1 MNTQFEYAVEEPLK
15 KKCSCIRTSELH
27 YQLTRYVVGIDKH
40 GIDNQQAYT
49 CEYCMYRDYTKGIDF
64 APIEELASIFKS
76 DMENLLKI
84 TRGPNNLTIFDM
96 INEMIQMLDAEHD
109 HPYLKNREHF
119 AIMFRYQELDK
130 ILEEFYSIVDAS
142 NPKNDNVKRNECTCD
157 RTSEL
162 HYQLTR
168 YVAGFDHLEDY
179 TCSYCYCHNDYDT
192 DIDYASI
199 EEITNL
205 FKIDPMNLLNF
216 KSGRNSVGLFDMI
229 TELNK
234 ILDDAD
240 DCPYLKF
247 REHCAIR
254 YRQQELDKIAHELRT
269 ICSTMN
275 LL

>member
-1 MNTQFEYAVEEPLK
+1 MNTQFESAVEVPLQE
-15 KKCSCIRTSELH
+15 KCSCDRTSELH

-49 CEYCMYRDYTKGIDF
+49 CEYCMYRDYTKGMDF
-64 APIEELASIFKS
+64 APIEELATIFKS

-130 ILEEFYSIVDAS
+130 IVDEFDSIMAAS
-142 NPKNDNVKRNECTCD
+142 NPKNDNVKRDDCFCD

-168 YVAGFDHLEDY
+168 YVAGFDRRGIYICDF
-179 TCSYCYCHNDYDT
+179 CDCHTDCDT
-192 DIDYASI
+192 EMQFAST
-199 EEITNL
+199 EEIVNL
-205 FKIDPMNLLNF
+205 FKADHDYLLNLTF
-216 KSGRNSVGLFDMI
+216 GPKKLKLFDMI
-229 TELNK
+229 TDLKE
-234 ILDDAD
+234 ILIDAHD
-240 DCPYLKF
+240 MPYLKYS
-247 REHCAIR
+247 EHGAIMNR
-254 YRQQELDKIAHELRT
+254 HHDLDNIVHELT
-269 ICSTMN
+269 IASA
-275 LL
+275 